1 MGVRLQTTIRRLGP
15 GDEDVVRALAEPP
28 REPRFDL
35 LLDERTIYLVA
46 FHDEEPI
53 GFVLA
58 YELQRRH
65 GDPSLLFVYEVD
77 VGAPYRRRGVA
88 AALFDELERLARER
102 GLREGFVL
110 TDADNDAANAL
121 YASRGGVRVETVM
134 WDFGYAAG

>member
-1 MGVRLQTTIRRLGP
+1 VGGRLQTTLRRLRH

-28 REPRFDL
+28 RPPRVEL
-35 LLDERTIYLVA
+35 LGDDRTIYLAA
-46 FHDEEPI
+46 FADGEPI

-58 YELQRRH
+58 YELLRRH

-77 VGAPYRRRGVA
+77 VAPPFRRRGVA

-102 GLREGFVL
+102 GIREGFVL

-121 YASRGGVRVETVM
+121 YASRRGVRVETVM
-134 WDFGYAAG
+134 WDFPYADA